1 MEEIKK
7 NSFFKKSIRI
17 ILFFLLGFLF
27 LLLFSGIILSLPAVQ
42 TKLAQYAS
50 KEINKEFGT
59 QITIQKATVSIFGGV
74 KLKEVLIRDH
84 KKDTL
89 FYINRLKTTILDYNK
104 LIDGDLTFGNV
115 YLDGLDFNLVNYKKE
130 KESNLDQF
138 IALFDDGKKSKSTKK
153 FLLTAQNLVITN
165 GHFKL
170 IDYNLEMASI
180 LNAKKLNAN
189 GSNLK
194 IYGPDVTMKINK
206 MSFNE
211 QRGLKVT
218 SLATNFT
225 YTKRNILLDKLYL
238 QTPESKLNA
247 NVGLY
252 YKREDF
258 SDFNNKVIFN
268 VDVKKASVST
278 NDLKIFYGEFG
289 TNQQFNFKT
298 ILKGTLNNF
307 STKKLNLTDSK
318 NSKIIGDFEFK
329 NLFSKDKNTF
339 YMKGDFQNI
348 TSTYQNLTAILP
360 RVLGDNL
367 PSTFKKFGTFTIK
380 GITEVTL
387 KTINAN
393 ISLQTALGNTDAN
406 LKMTNLN
413 NIDNATYIGQIKLD
427 NFQLGKLLNRTDIG
441 MVNLDVKVDGQ
452 GFTQKLLETKLNG
465 NIASVYYNNYNY
477 KNISV
482 DGTMINSIFK
492 GDVLANDPNL
502 QMSFDG
508 AFDLSKKINKY
519 DFHVNV
525 EYANLFKLKLYT
537 PDSTAVFRGDV
548 TMNLQGN
555 SIENL
560 YGTILI
566 NQTSFENSNDT
577 YLFDDFVVNSSFD
590 ENRVRTISLNSP
602 DIIDGKI
609 VGKYQFSQLQKLM
622 ENSLGSLYAN
632 YSPNK
637 VLKGQFIKFDFNV
650 YSKLIEIF
658 YPEISLAQNTK
669 MDGVIN
675 SDTGEFKL
683 NFKSPNIAAF
693 SNTFDNINIEIDN
706 KNPLYNTYI
715 ALDSIKTKNYKIS
728 DFSLIN
734 VTAKDTLFFRT
745 EFKGGKKAQ
754 DFYNLNLYHTINED
768 KNSVVGIKKSEINF
782 KDYLWFINE
791 KESTTDNKIIFN
803 KKLTDFSIEKIA
815 ISHQNELLEL
825 KGILRDSTYKDIQ
838 LSFNDINLDKITP
851 AVDSL
856 KFGGKVNGKINFKQ
870 NKSIYEPTSTV
881 SIDSL
886 SVNKFM
892 LGKLNLQ
899 VRGDDSFKKFN
910 VNSTLSNNG
919 LNAFTADGDITIE
932 NKNTYLNL
940 SLALEDLN
948 LEPFAP
954 LGGDVINKIR
964 GFASGSAK
972 LEGEL
977 SEPDISGRLYLTQAG
992 IGVPYLNIDYKLKE
1006 NAVVDITENQFSFRK
1021 IELTDTK
1028 FGTKGI
1034 LDGAIRHNKF
1044 SDWYLDLDITS
1055 NRLLALNTQDSENA
1069 LYYGTAF
1076 INGQATIKGP
1086 TNGLVI
1092 NVDAKTELGTSIKI
1106 PINDSETTSERDFIK
1121 FLTPREK
1128 FLKLNPIGFDK
1139 KNKNKGNGLELNF
1152 QLGISKGAEVEIIID
1167 KNTGHGIKA
1176 KAFDGDILMEINT
1189 LGKFK
1194 MYGDFIVDSGEYNF
1208 KYGGII
1214 DKKFSVKPSSSIS
1227 WSGDPLD
1234 ATLNIEAVYKTMAN
1248 PAVLLENPSFN
1259 KKIPTEVS
1267 IKITDKLA
1275 NPKPEFFID
1284 FPTMGSSLRSELDYK
1299 LNDEDAR
1306 LTQAY
1311 SLLSSGSFLSER
1323 GVGENIIAGN
1333 LLEKASSLF
1342 DDILSGEDDK
1352 FKVGLNYVPGDRSN
1366 PQLETD
1372 GRVGLSLSTQINNKI
1387 TLNGK
1392 VGVPIGGLNESVIVG
1407 DVEIQMRLNED
1418 GSLNARVFNRENDI
1432 TYIGEGIGFTQGV
1445 GLSYE
1450 VDFNTFRELIAKI
1463 ITSNKNKNNKD
1474 SKDQTPDSDLTPE
1487 FIRFAEER
1495 QKKKEEK
1502 PKPSKET
1509 VPEVN

>member
-1 MEEIKK
+1 MKEANK
-7 NSFFKKSIRI
+7 NSFFKKSIKI
-17 ILFFLLGFLF
+17 VLFFLLSFLF
-27 LLLFSGIILSLPAVQ
+27 LILLSGILLSFPYVQ
-42 TKLAQYAS
+42 TKLAQYAA
-50 KEINKEFGT
+50 KEINTEFGT
-59 QITIQKATVSIFGGV
+59 KISIDKASVSIFGGV
-74 KLKEVLIRDH
+74 KFKQVLIKDH
-84 KKDTL
+84 KNDTL
-89 FYINRLKTTILDYNK
+89 FYINKLRTNIVDYKN
-104 LIDGDLTFGNV
+104 LVDGDLNFGNL
-115 YLDGLDFNLVNYKKE
+115 YMDGLTFYLVNYKGE
-130 KESNLDQF
+130 KETNLDKF
-138 IALFDDGKKSKSTKK
+138 ITLFNKSPKPDSTKK
-153 FLLTAQNLVITN
+153 FLLTTQKLDITN
-165 GHFKL
+165 STVKL
-170 IDYNLEMASI
+170 LDYNLSSPSVLRAT
-180 LNAKKLNAN
+180 KLNA
-189 GSNLK
+189 SATNLK
-194 IYGPDVTMKINK
+194 IYGPEVTAVINK
-206 MSFNE
+206 MAFVE
-211 QRGLKVT
+211 QRGLNIT
-218 SLATNFT
+218 SLSANFT
-225 YTKRNILLDKLYL
+225 YTKRNILLENLL
-238 QTPESKLNA
+238 LETPQSKIDA

-258 SDFNNKVIFN
+258 ADFNNKVLFD
-268 VDVKKASVST
+268 VTVKKASVAT
-278 NDLKIFYGEFG
+278 NDLKMFYNEFG
-289 TNQQFNFKT
+289 ANQQFNFST

-307 STKKLNLTDSK
+307 STKKLNLIDNNKSQ
-318 NSKIIGDFEFK
+318 IVGDFEFK
-329 NLFSKDKNTF
+329 NLFSKNKNLF
-339 YMKGDFQNI
+339 YMKGDFEKI
-348 TSTYQNLTAILP
+348 TSNYQNLTAILP
-360 RVLGDNL
+360 KVLGETL
-367 PSTFKKFGTFTIK
+367 PSTFKKFGIFTIK
-380 GITEVTL
+380 GKAEVTL
-387 KTINAN
+387 NTVDADIL
-393 ISLQTALGNTDAN
+393 LQTALGNTEAK
-406 LKMTNLN
+406 LAMTNLN
-413 NIDNATYIGQIKLD
+413 NIDNATYIGKIKLD
-427 NFQLGKLLNRTDIG
+427 NFKLGKLLNRTDIG
-441 MVNLDVKVDGQ
+441 VIDLDVEVDGK
-452 GFTQKLLETKLNG
+452 GFTQKLLDTKLKG
-465 NIASVYYNNYNY
+465 IITSVYYNKYYY

-482 DGTMINSIFK
+482 DGTMINSVFK
-492 GDVLANDPNL
+492 GDVLVNDTNL

-525 EYANLFKLKLYT
+525 EYANLYNLKLFT
-537 PDSTAVFRGDV
+537 RDSTAVLRGDV

-560 YGTILI
+560 YGSILI

-577 YLFDDFVVNSSFD
+577 YLFDDFTVISSFD

-602 DIIDGKI
+602 DIIDGQI
-609 VGKYQFSQLQKLM
+609 VGKYQFGQLQKLV

-632 YSPNK
+632 YSPNM

-650 YSKLIEIF
+650 YNKLIEIF
-658 YPEISLAQNTK
+658 YPEIALAENTK
-669 MDGVIN
+669 MRGSIN

-683 NFKSPNIAAF
+683 NFKSPKIAAY
-693 SNTFDNINIEIDN
+693 NNYFDNVNVEIDN

-734 VTAKDTLFFRT
+734 VTANDTLFFRT

-754 DFYNLNLYHTINED
+754 DFYNLNLYHTINKD
-768 KNSVVGIKKSEINF
+768 KNSVVGIKKSEVNF

-791 KESTTDNKIIFN
+791 NESVTDNKIIFN

-825 KGILRDSTYKDIQ
+825 RGVLRDSTYKDLQ
-838 LSFNDINLDKITP
+838 LSFKDINLDKITP

-856 KFGGKVNGKINFKQ
+856 KFGGKVNGIINFKQ
-870 NKSIYEPTSTV
+870 NKSIYEPSSSV

-886 SVNKFM
+886 SINKFA
-892 LGKLNLQ
+892 LGKLNLE
-899 VRGDDSFKKFN
+899 VKGDDSFKKFN
-910 VNSTLSNNG
+910 VNANLINDG
-919 LNAFTADGDITIE
+919 LKSFTAIGDITIE

-940 SLALEDLN
+940 DLALDNLN
-948 LEPFAP
+948 LEPFSP
-954 LGGDVINKIR
+954 LGGEVLNKIR
-964 GFASGSAK
+964 GYASGSAR
-972 LEGEL
+972 LENNL
-977 SEPDISGRLYLTQAG
+977 DDPDISGRLYLSKAG
-992 IGVPYLNIDYKLKE
+992 IGVPYLNLDYDLRD
-1006 NAVVDITENQFSFRK
+1006 NSVVDITENQFSFRR

-1028 FGTKGI
+1028 FGSKGI
-1034 LDGAIRHNKF
+1034 LDGAIRHTKF
-1044 SDWYLDLDITS
+1044 SNWYLDLDITS
-1055 NRLLALNTQDSENA
+1055 DRLLALNTQDSENA

-1076 INGQATIKGP
+1076 IDGQATIKGP

-1092 NVDAKTELGTSIKI
+1092 NVDARTGAETSIKI

-1121 FLTPREK
+1121 FLTAREK

-1139 KNKNKGNGLELNF
+1139 NKKKGSGLELNF
-1152 QLGISKGAEVEIIID
+1152 QLGITRGAEVEIIID

-1214 DKKFSVKPSSSIS
+1214 DKKFTVKPSSSIS

-1234 ATLNIEAVYKTMAN
+1234 ATLNIEALYKTMAN

-1259 KKIPTEVS
+1259 KKIPTEVT
-1267 IKITDKLA
+1267 IKITEKLA

-1284 FPTMGSSLRSELDYK
+1284 FPTMNSSLKSEIDYK
-1299 LNDEDAR
+1299 LNDDDAR

-1311 SLLSSGSFLSER
+1311 SLLSSGSFLSDS
-1323 GVGENIIAGN
+1323 GVGQNLIAGN

-1342 DDILSGEDDK
+1342 DDVLSGEDDK
-1352 FKVGLNYVPGDRSN
+1352 FKIGLNYVPGERSN
-1366 PQLETD
+1366 PELETD

-1432 TYIGEGIGFTQGV
+1432 TYIGEGIGFTQGL

-1450 VDFNTFRELIAKI
+1450 VDFNTFKELIAKI
-1463 ITSNKNKNNKD
+1463 IKSNKNKDKD
-1474 SKDQTPDSDLTPE
+1474 SKDQIPDSDLTPE
-1487 FIRFAEER
+1487 FIRFTEQR

-1502 PKPSKET
+1502 PKPTTEL
-1509 VPEVN
+1509 VPELN

>member
-1 MEEIKK
+1 M
-7 NSFFKKSIRI
+7 
-17 ILFFLLGFLF
+17 LTVFFLI
-27 LLLFSGIILSLPAVQ
+27 LLSGILLSLPAIQ
-42 TKLAQYAS
+42 TKLAKYAS
-50 KEINKEFGT
+50 QEINKEFGT
-59 QITIQKATVSIFGGV
+59 QISIEKATVSIFGGV
-74 KLKEVLIRDH
+74 KLKQVLIKDH

-89 FYINRLKTTILDYNK
+89 FYINNLKTTIVDYRK
-104 LIDGDLTFGNV
+104 LLDGDLTFGNV
-115 YLDGLDFNLVNYKKE
+115 TLGGLKFHLVNYKKE
-130 KESNLDQF
+130 SSSNLDQF
-138 IALFDDGKKSKSTKK
+138 IALFDDEKPNKTTKE
-153 FLLTAQNLVITN
+153 FLLTTNNLTISN
-165 GHFKL
+165 GHFKVV
-170 IDYNLEMASI
+170 DYNLDSSV
-180 LNAKKLNAN
+180 LLDAKKLDASA
-189 GSNLK
+189 SNLK
-194 IYGPDVTMKINK
+194 IYGSDVIMKINK

-218 SLATNFT
+218 SLAANFT

-238 QTPESKLNA
+238 QTPNSKLNA
-247 NVGLY
+247 DVGLF

-258 SDFNNKVIFN
+258 SDFNNKVVFDIK
-268 VDVKKASVST
+268 VDKASVSS
-278 NDLKIFYGEFG
+278 NDLNLFYGEFG
-289 TNQQFNFKT
+289 TNQQFKFKT

-307 STKKLNLTDSK
+307 TTKKLNLVDNN
-318 NSKIIGDFEFK
+318 NSQIVGDFEFK
-329 NLFSKDKNTF
+329 NLFTKNKNTF
-339 YMKGDFQNI
+339 YMKGDFEKI
-348 TSTYQNLTAILP
+348 TSTYQNLNAILP
-360 RVLGDNL
+360 RVLGENL

-380 GITEVTL
+380 GVTEVTL
-387 KTINAN
+387 QTINAN
-393 ISLQTALGNTDAN
+393 ILLETALGKTKAN

-441 MVNLDVKVDGQ
+441 VVNIDLDVDGK
-452 GFTQKLLETKLNG
+452 GFTQKLLATKLKG
-465 NIASVYYNNYNY
+465 NINSVYYNQYNY
-477 KNISV
+477 KNITV

-492 GDVLANDPNL
+492 GDVVANDPNL

-525 EYANLFKLKLYT
+525 EYANLYNLRWYT
-537 PDSTAVFRGDV
+537 PDSIAVFRGDV
-548 TMNLQGN
+548 TMNLEGN

-560 YGTILI
+560 YGNILI
-566 NQTSFENSNDT
+566 NQTSFENSRDT
-577 YLFDDFVVNSSFD
+577 YLFDDFVVNSTFD

-602 DIIDGKI
+602 DIIDGKM
-609 VGKYQFSQLQKLM
+609 VGKYQFNQLQKLF

-632 YSPNK
+632 YTPNK
-637 VLKGQFIKFDFNV
+637 LNKGQFIKFDFNV

-658 YPEISLAQNTK
+658 YPDISLGQNTK
-669 MDGVIN
+669 MYGGMN
-675 SDTGEFKL
+675 SDNGEFKL
-683 NFKSPNIAAF
+683 NIKSPTITAF
-693 SNTFDNINIEIDN
+693 NTIFDNINIEIDN

-754 DFYNLNLYHTINED
+754 DFYNLNLYHTINKEN
-768 KNSVVGIKKSEINF
+768 NSVVGIKKSEINF

-791 KESTTDNKIIFN
+791 NESETDNKIIFN

-815 ISHQNELLEL
+815 ISHKNELLEL
-825 KGILRDSTYKDIQ
+825 RGVLRDSTYKDLQ
-838 LSFNDINLDKITP
+838 LSFKDINLDKITP
-851 AVDSL
+851 AVETL
-856 KFGGKVNGKINFKQ
+856 KFGGKVNGMIDFKQ
-870 NKSIYEPTSTV
+870 NKSIYEPSSSV

-886 SVNKFM
+886 SINDFA

-899 VRGDDSFKKFN
+899 VRGDDSFKTFK
-910 VNSTLSNNG
+910 VNSSLVNNG
-919 LNAFTADGDITIE
+919 LKAFTADGDITVE

-940 SLALEDLN
+940 NLELDNLN
-948 LEPFAP
+948 LEPFSP
-954 LGGDVINKIR
+954 MGGDVINKIR
-964 GFASGSAK
+964 GLASGTAK
-972 LEGEL
+972 IDGEAND
-977 SEPDISGRLYLTQAG
+977 PNISGRLYLNQAG
-992 IGVPYLNIDYKLKE
+992 IAVPYLNLDYNLKE

-1028 FGTKGI
+1028 FGTQGI
-1034 LDGAIRHNKF
+1034 LDGVIRHNKF
-1044 SDWYLDLDITS
+1044 SDWFLDLDIS
-1055 NRLLALNTQDSENA
+1055 SDRLLALNTKDSENA

-1076 INGQATIKGP
+1076 IDGQATIKGP

-1092 NVDAKTELGTSIKI
+1092 NVNAKTERGTSLKI

-1121 FLTPREK
+1121 FLTAREK
-1128 FLKLNPIGFDK
+1128 FIKLNPWLVDK
-1139 KNKNKGNGLELNF
+1139 NKNKKNKGNGLELNF

-1234 ATLNIEAVYKTMAN
+1234 ATLNIEALYKTLAN

-1259 KKIPTEVS
+1259 KKIPTEVT
-1267 IKITDKLA
+1267 IKITNKLA
-1275 NPKPEFFID
+1275 NPIPEFFID
-1284 FPTMGSSLRSELDYK
+1284 FPTLGSNLKSELDYK
-1299 LNDEDAR
+1299 LNDEDTR

-1311 SLLSSGSFLSER
+1311 SLLSSGSFLSDR
-1323 GVGENIIAGN
+1323 GVGENIITGN

-1352 FKVGLNYVPGDRSN
+1352 FKVGLNIVQGDRSN

-1387 TLNGK
+1387 SLNGK

-1432 TYIGEGIGFTQGV
+1432 TYIGEGIGFTQGI

-1450 VDFNTFRELIAKI
+1450 VDFNTFRELISKI
-1463 ITSNKNKNNKD
+1463 ITKNKNKDNKD
-1474 SKDQTPDSDLTPE
+1474 SQDQIPDSDLTPE

-1495 QKKKEEK
+1495 QKKKDEK
-1502 PKPSKET
+1502 PKPLNET
-1509 VPEVN
+1509 VPEIN